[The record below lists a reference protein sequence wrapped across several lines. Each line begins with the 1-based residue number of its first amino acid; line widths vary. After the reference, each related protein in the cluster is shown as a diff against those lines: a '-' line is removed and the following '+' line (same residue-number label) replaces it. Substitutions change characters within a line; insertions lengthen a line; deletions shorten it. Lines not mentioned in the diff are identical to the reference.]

1 MLSKIGSKIQL
12 PRYALA
18 VKGPVVVSADA
29 NNWETYGH
37 GIFDG
42 CGRNAAVNHA
52 VLAVGYG
59 KSVEGTYAGL
69 YIDSYKPWFK
79 FQSSDRPS
87 RFDSSILQS
96 IDREKPGWQLVK
108 HQRAD
113 AWNG

>member
-1 MLSKIGSKIQL
+1 MTCESSPKLLSRVDSKFQL

-59 KSVEGTYAGL
+59 KSVEGTSSGL
-69 YIDSYKPWFK
+69 YIYILNINSDKPWFK
-79 FQSSDRPS
+79 FQSSDKPS
-87 RFDSSILQS
+87 RFDSGNLA
-96 IDREKPGWQLVK
+96 E
-108 HQRAD
+108 
-113 AWNG
+113 N